1 MDGSSY
7 RLGMGLTVLT
17 ALRVTLVLVVF
28 LVAVAGSG
36 VYTPDISA

>member
-1 MDGSSY
+1 MVLTIGTAWI
-7 RLGMGLTVLT
+7 TVLA